1 MKIAD
6 ENWDYYSG
14 LPNPSWYET
23 NNNMKISYAIP
34 VCNELMEIQRLIS
47 FLLQTKQPDDEVV
60 VLFDST
66 NGSDEVK
73 DYLMSA
79 SERGGFKWYDYPFDG
94 HFGNMKNHLTSLCS
108 GDYIFQID
116 ADELPHAVLMENIHD
131 ILELNDIDV
140 IVVPRVNTVE
150 GLTEEHI
157 KKWGWNVNEDG
168 WVNWP
173 DYQWRIYKNSND
185 IKWVNKVHE
194 KLDGYTTISNL
205 PNDGTMALFHPKTIE
220 RQEKQNNYYDTL

>member
-1 MKIAD
+1 MK
-6 ENWDYYSG
+6 
-14 LPNPSWYET
+14 L
-23 NNNMKISYAIP
+23 SYAIP
-34 VCNELMEIQRLIS
+34 VCNESMEIQRLIS
-47 FLLQTKQPDDEVV
+47 FLLQTKRKDDEIV
-60 VLFDST
+60 VLFDKT
-66 NGSDEVK
+66 NGSKSVEE
-73 DYLMSA
+73 YLRSH
-79 SERGGFKWYDYPFDG
+79 SVNGEFQWYSYDFDG
-94 HFGNMKNHLTSLCS
+94 HFGDMKNNLTEMCT

-150 GLTEEHI
+150 GLTDEHI
-157 KKWGWNVNEDG
+157 QKWGWNVNENG

-173 DYQWRIYKNSND
+173 DYQWRIYKNSID

-205 PNDGTMALFHPKTIE
+205 PNDGTMALFHPKTIKK
-220 RQEKQNNYYDTL
+220 QEKQNNYYDTL

>member
-23 NNNMKISYAIP
+23 NNTMKISYAIT

-150 GLTEEHI
+150 GLTDEHI
-157 KKWGWNVNEDG
+157 QKWGWNVNENG

-173 DYQWRIYKNSND
+173 DYQWRIYKNSID

-205 PNDGTMALFHPKTIE
+205 PNDGTMALFHPKTIKK
-220 RQEKQNNYYDTL
+220 QEKQNNYYDTL